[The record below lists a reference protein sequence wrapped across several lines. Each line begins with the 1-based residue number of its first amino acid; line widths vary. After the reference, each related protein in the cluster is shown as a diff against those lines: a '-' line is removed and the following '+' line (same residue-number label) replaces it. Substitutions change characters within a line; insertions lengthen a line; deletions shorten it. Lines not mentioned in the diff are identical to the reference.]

1 MTEMDNTSFDDI
13 RSYRDDEIPAAMR
26 RTVANSTFPIMA
38 LYVYPDM
45 SQKEAEQL
53 FLSFKNISEFQTQ
66 FTAKAIDQ
74 FISRSIDCFSVSGI
88 EKLRPDKNYLFVSNH
103 RDIVLDACLLSYYL
117 HEKGFDTPEIT
128 FGANLMINPFIIDI
142 GKSNKMFKVE
152 RPGANMR
159 EFYTQ
164 SEHLS
169 AYIRNDITVRHQSV
183 WIAQRNGRTKD
194 GNDHTDQGIITMFGM
209 SGTGDKV
216 ASASELNIVPISI
229 SYEWESCDILKV
241 LELVVSRNEKYVKKP
256 GEDLNSILTGI
267 RQHKGRVNIS
277 ICDPLTAESLM
288 PLSNLTRNEFNKG
301 LAAMIDSRILESYQ
315 LYPNNY
321 IAHDL
326 RFGQDRFSNQYTP
339 EQKNVFIS
347 HMSSLKQYDAYPL
360 EELEDIFLGI
370 YSNPIDNIESQKKGN

>member
-1 MTEMDNTSFDDI
+1 
-13 RSYRDDEIPAAMR
+13 
-26 RTVANSTFPIMA
+26 
-38 LYVYPDM
+38 
-45 SQKEAEQL
+45 
-53 FLSFKNISEFQTQ
+53 
-66 FTAKAIDQ
+66 
-74 FISRSIDCFSVSGI
+74 
-88 EKLRPDKNYLFVSNH
+88 
-103 RDIVLDACLLSYYL
+103 
-117 HEKGFDTPEIT
+117 
-128 FGANLMINPFIIDI
+128 
-142 GKSNKMFKVE
+142 
-152 RPGANMR
+152 MR

-288 PLSNLTRNEFNKG
+288 PLSNLTRNEFNKR

-326 RFGQDRFSNQYTP
+326 RFGQDRFSNQYTT
-339 EQKNVFIS
+339 EQKNAFIS